1 MLADGR
7 VDAAIP
13 ASDLDRAR
21 AFYSEKLGLTP
32 TEETPEGLIYE
43 CAERSRFF
51 LFQSTGRASGD
62 HTQMGWE
69 VADLEAEVADLRS
82 RGVVFEE
89 YDFPGLKTV
98 DGIATVGNTKG
109 AWFKDSEGNLLSV
122 AQRF

>member
-1 MLADGR
+1 MLTDGR

-13 ASDLDRAR
+13 ASNVDRAK

-32 TEETPEGLIYE
+32 AKEGPEGLMYE
-43 CAERSRFF
+43 CAEGSRFL

-69 VADLEAEVADLRS
+69 VDDVEAEVADLRS

-98 DGIATVGNTKG
+98 DGIGNVGDSKG
-109 AWFKDSEGNLLSV
+109 AWFKDSEGNLLSIV
-122 AQRF
+122 QRL